1 MTTLKTYLANT
12 LTAGAVA
19 LVAITAGPA
28 PATAG
33 DKDLLRALAGI
44 AAAAVFVG
52 AIQQNQNRNQ
62 TTRANRQYQFAP
74 VEPRYQSA
82 DRGWDADRDWQSQ
95 NGAPTYRD
103 ERGGPRL
110 PATCALEFG
119 SGPRPATYYAES
131 CLKRE
136 GVAYALPQYCAQ
148 QIRSR
153 DYQGRVF
160 EAECLQDAGYRIE
173 RWR

>member
-1 MTTLKTYLANT
+1 MTTAKSYILNAF
-12 LTAGAVA
+12 TAGAVA
-19 LVAITAGPA
+19 LAAITAGPA
-28 PATAG
+28 PAKAG

-44 AAAAVFVG
+44 AAVAVIAG
-52 AIQQNQNRNQ
+52 AIQQNQGRQQPATNVQPYNLLPATPTWQ
-62 TTRANRQYQFAP
+62 NANNGWQ
-74 VEPRYQSA
+74 A
-82 DRGWDADRDWQSQ
+82 DRNWQDRRETREQ
-95 NGAPTYRD
+95 R
-103 ERGGPRL
+103 RGPRL
-110 PATCALEFG
+110 PAACALEFG
-119 SGPRPATYYAES
+119 NGPRPATYFAEA

-136 GVAYALPQYCAQ
+136 GVGYSLPQYCAQ